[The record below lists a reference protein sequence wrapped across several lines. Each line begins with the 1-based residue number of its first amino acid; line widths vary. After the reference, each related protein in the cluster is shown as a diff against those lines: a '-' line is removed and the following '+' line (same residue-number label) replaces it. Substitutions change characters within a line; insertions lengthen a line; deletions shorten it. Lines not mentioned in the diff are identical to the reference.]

1 MKSSYGYVNLKI
13 GNNQLDLISNI
24 LGPDYEYIDT
34 DTSKSSLYGGG
45 DVYAMGNSVDMSKF
59 NIDEAY
65 DENDIINFDPIDYS
79 K

>member
-1 MKSSYGYVNLKI
+1 MNLSFY
-13 GNNQLDLISNI
+13 LISI
-24 LGPDYEYIDT
+24 GPDYEYIDT
-34 DTSKSSLYGGG
+34 DSSKSSLYGGSG

-59 NIDEAY
+59 DIDEAY